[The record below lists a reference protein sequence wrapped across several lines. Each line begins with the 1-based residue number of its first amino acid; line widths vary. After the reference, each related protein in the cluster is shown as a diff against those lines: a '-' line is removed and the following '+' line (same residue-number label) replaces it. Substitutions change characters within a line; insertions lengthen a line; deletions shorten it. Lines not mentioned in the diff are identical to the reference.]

1 MCYTKLRVSFV
12 PLCKPIPVAYACD
25 KLARSTDIGLS
36 VHCSTFGFSLNQV
49 FMQNSGAKNA
59 VELVVYLVKK
69 DKVNQFPTILD
80 SVRTEITK
88 ISWFISYS
96 TYISDKEQWKFRDIV
111 SWNSIERAVEG
122 AKLFSALSEMKPF
135 SEWFEQ
141 VTPFKL

>member
-1 MCYTKLRVSFV
+1 
-12 PLCKPIPVAYACD
+12 
-25 KLARSTDIGLS
+25 
-36 VHCSTFGFSLNQV
+36 
-49 FMQNSGAKNA
+49 MQNSGAKNA

-96 TYISDKEQWKFRDIV
+96 TYISDKEQRKFRDIV

-135 SEWFEQ
+135 SD
-141 VTPFKL
+141 